1 MILFKEIMQIK
12 TFMIKVVMLNI
23 LAKGGA
29 PAGQICPN
37 NTMELIINK
46 KNKMDLFEMF
56 IIVFISLLV
65 KIINLT

>member
-1 MILFKEIMQIK
+1 
-12 TFMIKVVMLNI
+12 MIKVVMLNI

-65 KIINLT
+65 KIMNLT